1 MNSIDRLTSHEV
13 QKFILDNINGDINKL
28 LLKKSPFSNVS
39 IQEIAQQIK
48 GKQIAEKK
56 IPFLMKEAII
66 FPPHLNLEQSSSEYT
81 AKYKATLLKGS
92 TFIDLTAG
100 FGIDAYFISQNFDK
114 TFLVEKNTDLL
125 EIVQHNWKILG
136 KNAQFFNTDL
146 ENFIEKNQQKFDTI
160 YIDPARRDANKKK
173 VFLLEDLSP
182 NILEIKDK
190 LLQISNQILIK
201 LSPLI
206 DISYLISV
214 ISEIKEIHIVAVKN
228 EVKEVLV
235 LIEKNNNSQPVV
247 VKCVNLE
254 TSEPDF
260 IFNLG
265 EKKAE
270 IEFSEP
276 LDYLY
281 IPNNSVLKSLA
292 FNEIANKFSLKKLH
306 QNTHFYTSDKRIE
319 NFVGRVLKIKSI
331 SSKNLEKGQKFNIIS
346 KNYPLKPEEIKKK
359 YKINDGGEQ
368 YLIFTQSIK
377 GKHILISE

>member
-1 MNSIDRLTSHEV
+1 MNSIERLASDEV

-56 IPFLMKEAII
+56 LPFLMKEAII

-81 AKYKATLLKGS
+81 AKYKATLLKGR

-114 TFLVEKNTDLL
+114 IFLVEKNTELL

-136 KNAQFFNTDL
+136 KKAQFFNTDL
-146 ENFIEKNQQKFDTI
+146 EDFIQKNQEKYDAI
-160 YIDPARRDANKKK
+160 YLDPARRDANKKK

-235 LIEKNNNSQPVV
+235 LIEKNNSQPVV
-247 VKCVNLE
+247 VKCMNLE
-254 TSEPDF
+254 TTEPDF
-260 IFNLG
+260 IFPLG
-265 EKKAE
+265 EKKSE

-276 LDYLY
+276 LQYLY

-292 FNEIANKFSLKKLH
+292 FNEIAKRFSLKKLH
-306 QNTHFYTSDKRIE
+306 QNTHFYTSDKKIDD
-319 NFVGRVLKIKSI
+319 FVGRVLKIKSI
-331 SSKNLEKGQKFNIIS
+331 PPKNVEKGQKFNIIS

-368 YLIFTQSIK
+368 YIIFTQSVK

>member
-1 MNSIDRLTSHEV
+1 MNSIERLTSYEV

-56 IPFLMKEAII
+56 LPFLMKEAII

-235 LIEKNNNSQPVV
+235 LIEKNNSQPVV

-260 IFNLG
+260 IFPLG
-265 EKKAE
+265 EKMGE

-292 FNEIANKFSLKKLH
+292 FNEIVDRFSLKKLH

-359 YKINDGGEQ
+359 YKINDGGER
-368 YLIFTQSIK
+368 YLIFTQSVK

>member
-1 MNSIDRLTSHEV
+1 MNSIERLTSHEV
-13 QKFILDNINGDINKL
+13 QKFILDNINGDISKL

-56 IPFLMKEAII
+56 LPFLMKEDII

-81 AKYKATLLKGS
+81 AKYKATLLKGR

-100 FGIDAYFISQNFDK
+100 FGIDAYFISQNFDEAN
-114 TFLVEKNTDLL
+114 LIEKNTELL
-125 EIVQHNWKILG
+125 EIVQHNWEVLG
-136 KNAQFFNTDL
+136 KKAQFFNMDL
-146 ENFIEKNQQKFDTI
+146 EGFIQKNQEKYDAI
-160 YIDPARRDANKKK
+160 YLDPARRDANKKK
-173 VFLLEDLSP
+173 VFLLENLSP

-190 LLQISNQILIK
+190 LLQISNQILVK

-214 ISEIKEIHIVAVKN
+214 ISEIKEIHIVGVKN
-228 EVKEVLV
+228 EVKEVLA
-235 LIEKNNNSQPVV
+235 LIEKNNTRPVV

-254 TSEPDF
+254 TTEPDF
-260 IFNLG
+260 IFPLG
-265 EKKAE
+265 EKKSE

-292 FNEIANKFSLKKLH
+292 FNEISDRFSLKKLH

-359 YKINDGGEQ
+359 YKINDGGER